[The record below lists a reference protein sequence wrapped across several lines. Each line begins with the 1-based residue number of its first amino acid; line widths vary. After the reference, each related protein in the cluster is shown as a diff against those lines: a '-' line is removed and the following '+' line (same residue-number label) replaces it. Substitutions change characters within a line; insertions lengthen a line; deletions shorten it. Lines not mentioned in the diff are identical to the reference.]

1 MFFLKRGMNLLV
13 RRALTGFSAGA
24 MMAAS
29 IWRLLVPAMEQAED
43 MGKWAFRKCR
53 RNDFSGLKADGQL
66 CFGVRRWFLPEQCRF
81 CFLGRSIG
89 GSAASARITS
99 YAASLFS
106 SAFRP
111 GKAGFIHKYS
121 KTVEKS
127 IAPSRISGSDH
138 LIGRAPTLCRQ
149 HMLCISEKYGIIFFE
164 MQPSRTAKASPSTPL
179 PEAFRRSTQRS
190 ASCRSGRRNK
200 QAGPGA
206 RPLITLQEEHTMY
219 NAVKTLRRELLN
231 EAARRRGR

>member
-29 IWRLLVPAMEQAED
+29 IWRLLVPAMEQAKD
-43 MGKWAFRKCR
+43 MGQWAFRKCR
-53 RNDFSGLKADGQL
+53 RNDFSGLKAEEQP

-89 GSAASARITS
+89 DSAASARITS

-111 GKAGFIHKYS
+111 GKAGFIHNIA
-121 KTVEKS
+121 KTVEKR
-127 IAPSRISGSDH
+127 IAPSRISGSAR
-138 LIGRAPTLCRQ
+138 LICRAPTLCRQ

-164 MQPSRTAKASPSTPL
+164 NAAFEDCKSLALHAPAGSFPKKYAKKRKLPL
-179 PEAFRRSTQRS
+179 GKAQQAGRAWS
-190 ASCRSGRRNK
+190 ASIDHSTG
-200 QAGPGA
+200 G
-206 RPLITLQEEHTMY
+206 TYH
-219 NAVKTLRRELLN
+219 V
-231 EAARRRGR
+231 